1 MMTMIS
7 SAFASLVSEITKVP
21 ESDLRGDMDVV
32 YDLGLSGDDFDE
44 FILAYSRRF
53 GVDISSVDWNAYV
66 SNEGIVISELASWV
80 VDKLRGRRPTQP
92 PPLRLIDLDE
102 AIKTGKLIVRQ
113 SEEKKPR

>member
-44 FILAYSRRF
+44 FIFASSLAFRYPPNWPTTKELF
-53 GVDISSVDWNAYV
+53 EYGVGRVMKPV
-66 SNEGIVISELASWV
+66 S
-80 VDKLRGRRPTQP
+80 
-92 PPLRLIDLDE
+92 LDE
-102 AIKTGKLIVRQ
+102 RSCRQ
-113 SEEKKPR
+113 